1 MKSRFPK
8 KTDQDVLKY
17 LNSTK
22 SERLEMIKQ
31 FKNLLPDNY
40 AKNDIKE
47 DLVLEYVEQFRQQYV
62 HLFSTRP
69 PLMLFPKNELGCK
82 VGVIEVLITLKNRNL
97 LAHLSDQQSYLIMLC
112 MMLKNAQNLYFILY
126 SMNH

>member
-1 MKSRFPK
+1 MLTSSKFPK
-8 KTDQDVLKY
+8 KTDQDILNY

-22 SERLEMIKQ
+22 SERLDSIKQ
-31 FKNLLPDNY
+31 FANLLPDNY

-62 HLFSTRP
+62 HLFSSRP

-82 VGVIEVLITLKNRNL
+82 VSQLKSL
-97 LAHLSDQQSYLIMLC
+97 
-112 MMLKNAQNLYFILY
+112 
-126 SMNH
+126 